1 MKKEWQRVKN
11 PTGIMNHNQKEW
23 HLRYRNFLK
32 ETRKGERPVMAEMS
46 PNLGEKMNIQI
57 HQVQRTSNRMNLNRA
72 TLRHIIVKLPK
83 VKDKERILRAVQEK
97 VTHKGTPKRLLTHF
111 SQKHFS
117 QKSKQ
122 NILIKE
128 WDDILKLLEENNCQP
143 SILYWLNCPLKQSK
157 DKDFPEQITSKGV
170 PYHYIYLTKDANGS
184 SLSKGTIII
193 TKT

>member
-1 MKKEWQRVKN
+1 M
-11 PTGIMNHNQKEW
+11 H
-23 HLRYRNFLK
+23 YRNFLK

-143 SILYWLNCPLKQSK
+143 SIILYWLNCPLKQSK

>member
-11 PTGIMNHNQKEW
+11 PMGIMNHNQKEW
-23 HLRYRNFLK
+23 HLHYRNFLK

-117 QKSKQ
+117 QKNFNQ
-122 NILIKE
+122 GMG
-128 WDDILKLLEENNCQP
+128 WHTQ
-143 SILYWLNCPLKQSK
+143 
-157 DKDFPEQITSKGV
+157 
-170 PYHYIYLTKDANGS
+170 
-184 SLSKGTIII
+184 TIGG
-193 TKT
+193 K